1 MSGYSRVVYPFTAI
15 VGQSKM
21 KQGLIF
27 NAINPAIGG
36 ILIRGEKGTAKSTA
50 VRALA
55 AVLPN
60 IDVVKGC
67 AFNCNVKNKNS
78 LCETCKNSLEK
89 NKEIEISSIK
99 VPVVELPVSA
109 TEDKVVGTLDFEY
122 AIKNGEYKF
131 EPGILAKAN
140 HGIIYVDEVN
150 LLDDHIVDILLDASA
165 MGRNIVERE
174 NISYYHL
181 AEFILI
187 GTMNPEEGELRPQLL
202 DRFGLCVEIEG
213 VDNPRERVEIIK
225 RRNEF
230 DDNPLEFIRKWA
242 LEEISLGKKIIA
254 ARNILPSIT
263 VSDGIIKLISKL
275 CIEAF
280 VSGHRADIVM
290 ERAARTAAAWHGRNE
305 VIEEDVYEVAELVL
319 LHRRGNDDSSRQD
332 KKEQEKNKD
341 QQENNKDDDKSDEED
356 KDKEHKH
363 ENKEKSHLGQSSQGQ
378 NSIENSEDNNEEV
391 TQNNSEENQGDEN
404 SEATGTKEFVFSIGE
419 PFNVKKII
427 NNKDRLLRKGSG
439 KRSNT
444 KTKSKAGRYIRSTM
458 NRENDDLALDATLR
472 AAAPYQICR
481 NRNDVAIAI
490 ESSDIRCKVREK
502 RIGNFLLFV
511 VDGSGSMG
519 AQKRMVE
526 TKGAILSL
534 LIDAYQKRDKVGMI
548 AFKGK
553 EAEVILP
560 PTNSIELAHKL
571 LEEMPTG
578 GKTPLPLAL
587 DKAYML
593 CKAQLRK
600 DINMSP
606 LVIIISDGKA
616 NVSIGED
623 KPLSEVDK
631 LAELISEDIRIKS
644 LVIDVE
650 KKGFLSFGLAK
661 KLAENLG
668 AQYYKIEDLK
678 ADTLVE
684 AIKSNIG

>member
-21 KQGLIF
+21 KKGLIF

-60 IDVVKGC
+60 IEVVKGC
-67 AFNCNVKNKNS
+67 AFNCNVKNKDS
-78 LCETCKNSLEK
+78 LCETCKNSLERD
-89 NKEIEISSIK
+89 KEIEISSIK

-131 EPGILAKAN
+131 EPGLLAKAN

-174 NISYYHL
+174 NISYSHL

-202 DRFGLCVEIEG
+202 DRFGFCVEIEG

-230 DDNPLEFIRKWA
+230 DDNPLDFIRKWA
-242 LEEISLGKKIIA
+242 LEEISLCKKIIA
-254 ARNILPSIT
+254 ARNILPRVT
-263 VSDGIIKLISKL
+263 VSDGIINLISKL

-290 ERAARTAAAWHGRNE
+290 ERAARTVAAWYGRSE

-319 LHRRGNDDSSRQD
+319 LHRRGNNDSAQQD
-332 KKEQEKNKD
+332 KKEQEKNNEK
-341 QQENNKDDDKSDEED
+341 QENEKSNGED
-356 KDKEHKH
+356 KEQKQ
-363 ENKEKSHLGQSSQGQ
+363 ENDEKSHEEHSSQGQ
-378 NSIENSEDNNEEV
+378 NNIENSEDNNDEV
-391 TQNNSEENQGDEN
+391 TQNNSEKNQEDDN

-419 PFNVKKII
+419 PFKVKKIM

-458 NRENDDLALDATLR
+458 NRENNDLALDATLR

-534 LIDAYQKRDKVGMI
+534 LLDAYQKRDKVGMI

-571 LEEMPTG
+571 LEYMPTG

-600 DINMSP
+600 DPNMSP

-631 LAELISEDIRIKS
+631 LAELINEDIRIKS

-661 KLAENLG
+661 KLAQNLG
-668 AQYYKIEDLK
+668 AEYYKIEDLK

-684 AIKSNIG
+684 AVRSNIG

>member
-1 MSGYSRVVYPFTAI
+1 MSGYNRVVYPFTAI

-21 KQGLIF
+21 KKGLIF

-60 IDVVKGC
+60 IEVVKGC
-67 AFNCNVKNKNS
+67 SFNCNPKDSHSVCNN
-78 LCETCKNSLEK
+78 CRNYLEEY
-89 NKEIEISSIK
+89 KEFRIASIK

-109 TEDKVVGTLDFEY
+109 TEDKVVGTLDFQY
-122 AIKNGEYKF
+122 AIKHGQYKF
-131 EPGILAKAN
+131 EPGLLAKAN

-174 NISYYHL
+174 NISYSHS

-187 GTMNPEEGELRPQLL
+187 GTMNPEEGELRPQFL
-202 DRFGLCVEIEG
+202 DRFGFCAEIEG
-213 VDNPRERVEIIK
+213 VNNPRERVEIIK

-230 DDNPLEFIRKWA
+230 DDNPLEFMKKWA
-242 LEEISLGKKIIA
+242 LEEISLGKKIKEA
-254 ARNILPSIT
+254 KNILPSVT
-263 VSDGIIKLISKL
+263 VSEDIIRLISKL

-290 ERAARTAAAWHGRNE
+290 ERAVRTAAAWHGRSE
-305 VIEEDVYEVAELVL
+305 VIEEDVYEIAELVL
-319 LHRRGNDDSSRQD
+319 FHRRSNKDSSQQD
-332 KKEQEKNKD
+332 KKEQEKN
-341 QQENNKDDDKSDEED
+341 QEQEENNKDNEKPNEENE
-356 KDKEHKH
+356 DKEHKH
-363 ENKEKSHLGQSSQGQ
+363 EDEEKSHKGPMSHGQ
-378 NSIENSEDNNEEV
+378 NNIENSEDNNDDGN
-391 TQNNSEENQGDEN
+391 QSNNDENQSDDN
-404 SEATGTKEFVFSIGE
+404 SEATGTKEFVFSIGD
-419 PFNVKKII
+419 PFKVKKIV

-444 KTKSKAGRYIRSTM
+444 KTASKAGRYIRSTM
-458 NRENDDLALDATLR
+458 NRENNDLALDATLR

-481 NRNDVAIAI
+481 RRSDVAIAI

-502 RIGNFLLFV
+502 RIGNLLIFV
-511 VDGSGSMG
+511 VDASGSMG
-519 AQKRMVE
+519 AQQRMVE
-526 TKGAILSL
+526 AKGAILSL
-534 LIDAYQKRDKVGMI
+534 LLDAYQKRDKVGMI

-553 EAEVILP
+553 EAEVLLP

-571 LEEMPTG
+571 LEQMPTG
-578 GKTPLPLAL
+578 GKTPLSLAL
-587 DKAYML
+587 DKAHRL
-593 CKAQLRK
+593 CKSQLTK
-600 DINMSP
+600 DPNMSP
-606 LVIIISDGKA
+606 LLIIISDGKA
-616 NVSIGED
+616 NVSFGED
-623 KPLSEVDK
+623 KPLAEVDK
-631 LAELISEDIRIKS
+631 LAEVISEDIRIKS

-668 AQYYKIEDLK
+668 AEYCKIDDLK

-684 AIKSNIG
+684 AVRNNIG